1 MAACQRLLTALMSD
15 KSATSSEQAARV
27 ERIIVA
33 LEKHSG
39 EELVAAAELLEQTSE
54 AKDRQAAL
62 VACKVEAE
70 KQPKKEAQP
79 SFESLDLDSVEDEA
93 AAKLK

>member
-1 MAACQRLLTALMSD
+1 MANPMSACHRLLTALMAD
-15 KSATSSEQAARV
+15 KSVTSGEQAARV
-27 ERIIVA
+27 ERIIEA

-39 EELVAAAELLEQTSE
+39 AELVAAAELLEKTSE
-54 AKDRQAAL
+54 AKDRGAAL
-62 VACKVEAE
+62 VAAKVEAE

-79 SFESLDLDSVEDEA
+79 VEVEA